1 MPQHPFDPPI
11 HCVIFDCEGT
21 LVDSE
26 KLSHQALVETFSTFG
41 VRVDLQ
47 DSLDHFEGGK
57 LTDVLQQ
64 TCERSGTHIPID
76 QLEPRFRHL
85 CRQYFEAELAP
96 VKGIETVLQA
106 LEQQGIDVC
115 VASNSPVE
123 KMAHAL
129 QLTKLLPYFEH
140 RLFSAFETNS
150 WKPAPDLLHYAAMN
164 MACPT
169 AQCVFIDDTNK
180 GIQAGINAEMRT
192 IHFNP
197 NPNVPTTV
205 HPLVTR
211 LFKSE
216 DLLSFFHR
224 ASLSITR

>member
-1 MPQHPFDPPI
+1 MPQHPFDSPI
-11 HCVIFDCEGT
+11 QCVIFDCEGT

-64 TCERSGTHIPID
+64 ACERSGAHIPID

-140 RLFSAFETNS
+140 RLFSAFDTNS

-197 NPNVPTTV
+197 NPNVPTTA

-211 LFKSE
+211 LFSS
-216 DLLSFFHR
+216 DALLHYFQS
-224 ASLSITR
+224 ASMTLTR